1 VLKLYSTGCPN
12 CLVLEKK
19 LKEKGL
25 DYEKI
30 DDINKI
36 QELGFR
42 SVPVLV
48 DNEKV
53 MDFISAI
60 KYITNL

>member
-1 VLKLYSTGCPN
+1 MLKLYSTGCPN

-30 DDINKI
+30 DDINQI

-48 DNEKV
+48 DDEKI

-60 KYITNL
+60 KYITKL